1 MKLNII
7 QVDAFAEKVF
17 GGNPAAICILEDW
30 LADDL
35 MQQIGMENNLS
46 ETAFIVRE
54 QAGYRIRWFTPTVEV
69 DLCGHATLAAAKVLF
84 DQQDFAGNEVV
95 FNSKSG
101 QLKVAKE
108 LNGKL
113 KLNFPATP
121 FELVNDPPATILTA
135 LKTGSTIIYKGTF
148 DYMAV
153 VKNQEQIESLDPD
166 YNLLATLK
174 SRGIVVTA
182 PGNEVDFV
190 SRCFYPQTGVNE
202 DPVTGSAHTMLTPY
216 WAGILGKNK
225 LSAIQLSNRR
235 GNLECEL
242 SGDRVYLS
250 GNAVVYMTGEIEI

>member
-1 MKLNII
+1 MKLKII

-17 GGNPAAICILEDW
+17 SGNPAAICMLDDW
-30 LADDL
+30 LADKL

-46 ETAFIVRE
+46 ETAFVVKE
-54 QAGYRIRWFTPTVEV
+54 EAGYRIRWFTPTVEV

-84 DQQDFAGNEVV
+84 DKQEFAGNEVV
-95 FNSKSG
+95 FYSKSG
-101 QLKVAKE
+101 QLKVTKE
-108 LNGKL
+108 INGKL
-113 KLNFPATP
+113 KLNFPVAP
-121 FELVNDPPATILTA
+121 FELVSDPPASILTA
-135 LKTGSTIIYKGTF
+135 LKIGSAIIYKGSF

-153 VKNQEQIESLDPD
+153 IENQEQIESLDPD

-225 LSAIQLSNRR
+225 LSAIQLSYRR

-242 SGDRVYLS
+242 SGDRVYIS
-250 GNAVVYMTGEIEI
+250 GNAIVYMTGEIEI